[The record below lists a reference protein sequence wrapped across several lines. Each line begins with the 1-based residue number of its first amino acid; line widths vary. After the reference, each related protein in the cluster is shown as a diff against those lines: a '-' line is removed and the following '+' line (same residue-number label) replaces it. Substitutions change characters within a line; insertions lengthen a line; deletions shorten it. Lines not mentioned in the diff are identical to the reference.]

1 MGVGFENLKNVYLK
15 KISNHEK
22 STFKFCLG

>member
-1 MGVGFENLKNVYLK
+1 MGVGFENLKNVHLG
-15 KISNHEK
+15 KISNYEK